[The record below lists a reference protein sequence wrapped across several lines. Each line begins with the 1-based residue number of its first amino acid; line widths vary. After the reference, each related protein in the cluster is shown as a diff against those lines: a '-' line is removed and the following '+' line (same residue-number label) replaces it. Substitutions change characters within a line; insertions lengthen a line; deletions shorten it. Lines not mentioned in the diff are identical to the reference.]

1 MSDSPASAPAPS
13 GCPCVRVPPISVAIA
28 AAAAAVLLWTIARTV
43 AASDFRFRL
52 VVPPWSCLFGFYLPR
67 SCLHKWAKLDFSPP
81 WPHSWIFLFFFA
93 FLFFLFGKR
102 IFFITFN
109 WPQAKLRPWQMA
121 NAFCLCVY
129 GMPPPRIVSYS
140 LPSFF
145 FLLPIAVIGHALK
158 QMYLHLYTLT
168 HTHCELKY
176 VHAIETKKWFMQ
188 QH

>member
-1 MSDSPASAPAPS
+1 MSGSPAPAPAPS

-67 SCLHKWAKLDFSPP
+67 SCLHKWAKLAFSPP
-81 WPHSWIFLFFFA
+81 WPHSWIFLL
-93 FLFFLFGKR
+93 FLLF
-102 IFFITFN
+102 
-109 WPQAKLRPWQMA
+109 
-121 NAFCLCVY
+121 
-129 GMPPPRIVSYS
+129 
-140 LPSFF
+140 SFF
-145 FLLPIAVIGHALK
+145 FLANAFFSLLSIGPRPSCDPGKWQMHFVCVFTACLRLVSYRTLFLLFFSSSYRSHWPRPKANVLALV
-158 QMYLHLYTLT
+158 